1 MISFTK
7 NSKNNPAFSSFGPYY
22 SKYKT
27 PKCKYLIFDK
37 HNKNNKLEEM
47 INLMINT
54 ITLVIAIIV
63 VVME

>member
-1 MISFTK
+1 MIS
-7 NSKNNPAFSSFGPYY
+7 
-22 SKYKT
+22 YKT